1 MTEDTPIVLVI
12 DDDPSVR
19 EAICR
24 LLGSVG
30 LEAAS
35 FHSVNALLAAGL
47 PNGPACL
54 VLDVRLPGQSG
65 LEFQAELAHAHIR
78 LPVIFIT
85 GHGDVQ
91 MSVRA
96 MKAGAVEF
104 LTKPFRDQDLLDA
117 IQAAL
122 TQDCARREADALM
135 AELRTREAGLTTRER
150 EIMAQVASG
159 RVNKQIAADLGVS
172 EITVKAHRGQVM
184 RKMGARSVADLV
196 RMSDRLEAR
205 PEPPTGTNT
214 KVSRAPYDRGGAPVP
229 QANRPS

>member
-1 MTEDTPIVLVI
+1 MSEDAAKVVVI

-19 EAICR
+19 DAIRR
-24 LLGSVG
+24 LLQSVG
-30 LEAAS
+30 LQVEA
-35 FHSVNALLAAGL
+35 FGSVPAFVADGL
-47 PNGPACL
+47 PTGPACL

-65 LEFQAELAHAHIR
+65 LDFQAELAKAGVR

-117 IQAAL
+117 IQVAI
-122 TQDCARREADALM
+122 TRDRARLEAQAGLADLRARA
-135 AELRTREAGLTTRER
+135 AELTARER
-150 EIMAQVASG
+150 EVMAQVVSG
-159 RVNKQIAADLGVS
+159 RANKQIAADLGVS

-184 RKMGARSVADLV
+184 RKLDARSVAQLV
-196 RMSDRLEAR
+196 RMADRLALGE
-205 PEPPTGTNT
+205 EPA
-214 KVSRAPYDRGGAPVP
+214 KEDQY
-229 QANRPS
+229 